1 MWLVEKPPKNKPK
14 HKTTRGT
21 YLCYDLRRLGR
32 RVRHQGDGRCSPV
45 RVACAA
51 RPPSLLEFVP
61 FWSYHLLRSCKKRST
76 GVIRAGVNKSR
87 KRWAFWGNRDFNIDR
102 KQLEPEPWFLVTRS
116 GEVRP
121 S

>member
-1 MWLVEKPPKNKPK
+1 MENPPKNKRR
-14 HKTTRGT
+14 TQDDVGM

-32 RVRHQGDGRCSPV
+32 RVRHQGDGRCSPG

-51 RPPSLLEFVP
+51 RPPSLLACI

-87 KRWAFWGNRDFNIDR
+87 KRWAFWGNREFNIDR
-102 KQLEPEPWFLVTRS
+102 KQPEPWFW
-116 GEVRP
+116 
-121 S
+121 